1 VTDPNEKAEPPR
13 LDETAKMPP
22 VAPVALPV
30 PVSPVPAHLTTG
42 AIPAVPSGYT
52 AAPAAQGPHS
62 GHGYV
67 PTPASPGPAYPGP
80 PSAAPS
86 PAPAFVPPH
95 GPPTS
100 GAHPPAHA
108 SGAFPAMAPEPSGA
122 GFVPQASH
130 TGGFAQKPTTGQV
143 SAVPAPGAAR
153 LTVQMPEAG
162 TVLTSTKGQYLVAK
176 VLGSGEFGAVFE
188 CTGPFDQ
195 SYAVKVIR
203 PANRPY
209 AEVQAEWAREVSR
222 LMSLRHP
229 NVVYIHDAFEAGALF
244 FLALEKCDHAL
255 KAMLGS
261 PMQEGLVL
269 ELARQLLAAVQF
281 LHDNDIVH
289 DDLHAGNVLVTHATD
304 RPVVKISDFG
314 ISHELRGLPA
324 IRPNVV
330 HHAIMAPEILA
341 TGYTSKQSDLYQ
353 VGLLL
358 FWMISGESAIPT
370 TLPYAELVRYVADG
384 EPRKRAEALGTPL
397 SALVAKM
404 LRRRE
409 AFRYSS
415 AREVWSELRELRTWK
430 ERALFPQR

>member
-1 VTDPNEKAEPPR
+1 MDSPKAPPPNAPPPALGETVKIAPAEP
-13 LDETAKMPP
+13 
-22 VAPVALPV
+22 ALPV
-30 PVSPVPAHLTTG
+30 PVSPIPPHLTTVQFP
-42 AIPAVPSGYT
+42 AIPAGYT
-52 AAPAAQGPHS
+52 G
-62 GHGYV
+62 
-67 PTPASPGPAYPGP
+67 
-80 PSAAPS
+80 APS
-86 PAPAFVPPH
+86 PAA
-95 GPPTS
+95 GPGP
-100 GAHPPAHA
+100 
-108 SGAFPAMAPEPSGA
+108 
-122 GFVPQASH
+122 
-130 TGGFAQKPTTGQV
+130 
-143 SAVPAPGAAR
+143 VPAPVFGASGPPSLGPMSAPSPGGYPPPSQPPR
-153 LTVQMPEAG
+153 LMVQMPEPG
-162 TVLTSTKGQYLVAK
+162 SVLTSTRGQYLVTQ
-176 VLGSGEFGAVFE
+176 VLGTGEFGAVFD

-229 NVVYIHDAFEAGALF
+229 NVVYIYDAFEQGSLF

-255 KAMLGS
+255 KSMLGA
-261 PMQEGLVL
+261 PLQEGLVL
-269 ELARQLLAAVQF
+269 ELTRQLLAAVQF
-281 LHDNDIVH
+281 LHDNDVVH

-358 FWMISGESAIPT
+358 FWMITGESPIPKG
-370 TLPYAELVRYVADG
+370 LPYADLMRFVSEG
-384 EPRKRAEALGTPL
+384 EPRRRAEALGTPL
-397 SALVAKM
+397 GALVAKM

-409 AFRYSS
+409 AYRYSS
-415 AREVWSELRELRTWK
+415 AREVWAELRELRAWK
-430 ERALFPQR
+430 ERQLFPQR